1 MKRLISI
8 GLVPLM
14 LLIYWLTAVQRY
26 PYDVAIFIPCSPDA
40 LNSYKL
46 FEILN
51 FLMYTLMYP
60 IKTLL
65 FSRLGIPCFLYLD
78 NTPLIRYREE
88 HQLLGQLVI
97 GAEIAIPFAAVGLI
111 AAFLYHLRKAD
122 SSFWFLLPFYISIG
136 YGFCWTLN
144 LLYQGIGALIVLLF
158 YLLFGMFWA
167 VVSQGTYRL
176 LEMIPHKP
184 KD

>member
-8 GLVPLM
+8 SLVPVM

-51 FLMYTLMYP
+51 FLMFTLLYP

-65 FSRLGIPCFLYLD
+65 FSRLGIPCYLSLYD
-78 NTPLIRYREE
+78 YSIHYREE
-88 HQLLGQLVI
+88 HQLLSQLVI
-97 GAEIAIPFAAVGLI
+97 WAEIAIPFAAIGLI
-111 AAFLYHLRKAD
+111 AVFLYHLRKTNT
-122 SSFWFLLPFYISIG
+122 SFWFLLPFYISIG

>member
-1 MKRLISI
+1 MTRWISLLI
-8 GLVPLM
+8 VPLM
-14 LLIYWLTAVQRY
+14 LVIYWFTAVQRY

-51 FLMYTLMYP
+51 FLMFTLLYP

-65 FSRLGIPCFLYLD
+65 FSRLGIPCYLSLYD
-78 NTPLIRYREE
+78 SSIHYREE
-88 HQLLGQLVI
+88 YQLLGQLVI
-97 GAEIAIPFAAVGLI
+97 GAEIAIPIAAIGLI
-111 AAFLYHLRKAD
+111 AAFLYHLRKTD

-144 LLYQGIGALIVLLF
+144 LLYQGIGTLIIFLF

>member
-51 FLMYTLMYP
+51 FLMFTLLYP

-65 FSRLGIPCFLYLD
+65 FSRLDIPCYLSLYD
-78 NTPLIRYREE
+78 SSIHYREE
-88 HQLLGQLVI
+88 HQLLGQLVFW
-97 GAEIAIPFAAVGLI
+97 GGVAIPFLAIGVM
-111 AAFLYHLRKAD
+111 AAFLYLLRKTD

-136 YGFCWTLN
+136 HGLFMTLAF
-144 LLYQGIGALIVLLF
+144 LDEGIGALIISLF
-158 YLLFGMFWA
+158 FIVFGMFWA